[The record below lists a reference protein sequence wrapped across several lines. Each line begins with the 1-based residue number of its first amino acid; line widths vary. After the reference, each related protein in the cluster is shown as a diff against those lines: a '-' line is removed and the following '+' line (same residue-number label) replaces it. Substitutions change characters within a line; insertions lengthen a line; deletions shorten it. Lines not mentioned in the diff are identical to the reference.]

1 MLSFSTTNQDESMPN
16 KQAEDGVMTIGDV
29 AAYLKVTDRTI
40 YRLAA
45 ANKIPAFKVGGMWR
59 FLKQD
64 IEVWIKTQSSQDQ
77 KNK

>member
-64 IEVWIKTQSSQDQ
+64 IEVWIKTQSSQDR
-77 KNK
+77 KSK

>member
-64 IEVWIKTQSSQDQ
+64 IEVWIKTQSSQDR

>member
-1 MLSFSTTNQDESMPN
+1 MLSFSTTPQVQSMPK
-16 KQAEDGVMTIGDV
+16 KQADDGVMTIADV
-29 AAYLKVTDRTI
+29 ATYLKVTDRTI

-64 IEVWIKTQSSQDQ
+64 IETWIKNQSLQDQ
-77 KNK
+77 KTK

>member
-1 MLSFSTTNQDESMPN
+1 MLSFSTTNQDVSMPN
-16 KQAEDGVMTIGDV
+16 KPAEDGVMTIGDV

-64 IEVWIKTQSSQDQ
+64 IEVWIKTQSSQDR

>member
-1 MLSFSTTNQDESMPN
+1 MPN

-64 IEVWIKTQSSQDQ
+64 IEVWIKTQSSQDR

>member
-1 MLSFSTTNQDESMPN
+1 MPK

-64 IEVWIKTQSSQDQ
+64 IEAWIKTQSSQDR
-77 KNK
+77 KIK

>member
-1 MLSFSTTNQDESMPN
+1 MPN

-64 IEVWIKTQSSQDQ
+64 IEVWIKTQSSQDR
-77 KNK
+77 KSK